1 MPGKRDL
8 TGYRFGNLT
17 VIEKTED
24 RQDRYCMW
32 RCRCDCGGEILVS
45 TKKLKRGTVTN
56 CGCIPKTTARNGST
70 AEDLSGKR
78 FGYLTVL
85 YRVENKNGRTRW
97 MCQCDC
103 GKRKAVTARDLKAGK
118 TSSCGCRAYEHTH
131 NMVNLAG
138 RRFGR
143 LTAVYA
149 TEKRDARGSVFWH
162 CRCDCGNE
170 LDVTESGLMHGNY
183 KSCGCLK
190 REIQSNIR
198 KQLHMVD
205 GTCIEWLEKR
215 KHRRDNRSGFRGVYQ
230 MKNGR
235 YRVDIGFKGQR
246 FYIGTFGKFSDAVN
260 ARKDAENTT
269 HQGFLNAYYTW
280 NRNASKD
287 SGWAEDHPFVFEVE
301 KQKGDFVIYTGK
313 HAEKHIRRQR
323 LPTVTE

>member
-17 VIEKTED
+17 VIDKTED

-97 MCQCDC
+97 MCQ
-103 GKRKAVTARDLKAGK
+103 
-118 TSSCGCRAYEHTH
+118 
-131 NMVNLAG
+131 
-138 RRFGR
+138 
-143 LTAVYA
+143 
-149 TEKRDARGSVFWH
+149 
-162 CRCDCGNE
+162 CDCGNE

-260 ARKDAENTT
+260 ARKDAENTI